1 MVAGTDDYHAAAEQA
16 GMTGNSRRIRHD
28 ADVRQKRSEGTMSTV
43 SAGQSSFSAGAST
56 APAKARL
63 RLFATFGCAAAVLVI
78 LPAVVAAAATGPGH
92 GAAAA
97 PDTPVTD
104 TSPSCPGAYECLQ
117 PGTDPQ
123 VPYGTD
129 PFVPY
134 GTGMENSRV
143 PFGHGSS
150 SYTGGVF

>member
-1 MVAGTDDYHAAAEQA
+1 
-16 GMTGNSRRIRHD
+16 
-28 ADVRQKRSEGTMSTV
+28 MSTV
-43 SAGQSSFSAGAST
+43 SAGQSRFSVGGLS

-63 RLFATFGCAAAVLVI
+63 RLYATFGCAAAALMV
-78 LPAVVAAAATGPGH
+78 LPAVAAGEVPGSQSNGAQITTVAAAATGPGH
-92 GAAAA
+92 GATAA
-97 PDTPVTD
+97 PDSSVAD

-134 GTGMENSRV
+134 GTGMENSRP

-150 SYTGGVF
+150 SYTGGAF

>member
-1 MVAGTDDYHAAAEQA
+1 
-16 GMTGNSRRIRHD
+16 
-28 ADVRQKRSEGTMSTV
+28 MSTL
-43 SAGQSSFSAGAST
+43 SRGQSGVRVGGLA

-63 RLFATFGCAAAVLVI
+63 RLYATFGCAAAALVV
-78 LPAVVAAAATGPGH
+78 LPAVVAGEVSGSQINDAHMTTVAAAATGPGH
-92 GAAAA
+92 GGTAA
-97 PDTPVTD
+97 PDSSVTD

-129 PFVPY
+129 PLVPY

-150 SYTGGVF
+150 SYTGGAF

>member
-1 MVAGTDDYHAAAEQA
+1 
-16 GMTGNSRRIRHD
+16 
-28 ADVRQKRSEGTMSTV
+28 
-43 SAGQSSFSAGAST
+43 
-56 APAKARL
+56 
-63 RLFATFGCAAAVLVI
+63 LVV
-78 LPAVVAAAATGPGH
+78 LPAVVAGEVPVSQANGAQMTTVAAAATGPGH
-92 GAAAA
+92 GATA
-97 PDTPVTD
+97 PPDSSVTD

-117 PGTDPQ
+117 AGTDPQ

-150 SYTGGVF
+150 SYTGGAF

>member
-1 MVAGTDDYHAAAEQA
+1 
-16 GMTGNSRRIRHD
+16 
-28 ADVRQKRSEGTMSTV
+28 MSTV
-43 SAGQSSFSAGAST
+43 SRGQSRFRVGALT

-63 RLFATFGCAAAVLVI
+63 RLYATFGCAAAALVV
-78 LPAVVAAAATGPGH
+78 LPAVVVGEVSGSQVNGAQVSTVAAAATGPGH
-92 GAAAA
+92 RAAAA
-97 PDTPVTD
+97 PDNSVTD

-134 GTGMENSRV
+134 GTDTENSRV
-143 PFGHGSS
+143 PFGHGSN
-150 SYTGGVF
+150 SYTGGAF